1 MKIYQI
7 LIILSLII
15 FIKNIEFCDLVV
27 SATGPEDCKNLL
39 KASYVNYCCFFK
51 GKWKGQDYSACM
63 DITPIR
69 YNEMDNYIKEMNS
82 QNGYNGNYYRPIID
96 GINFNEETG
105 RGYDVVFNY
114 IILIISIRIIM
125 NIYMEI
131 IINYNDFLYRIRLY
145 KIS

>member
-69 YNEMDNYIKEMNS
+69 YNEMDDYIKEMNS
-82 QNGYNGNYYRPIID
+82 QNGYKIEKIDCKSYYVQL
-96 GINFNEETG
+96 GIMYLF
-105 RGYDVVFNY
+105 F
-114 IILIISIRIIM
+114 
-125 NIYMEI
+125 
-131 IINYNDFLYRIRLY
+131 FLL
-145 KIS
+145 